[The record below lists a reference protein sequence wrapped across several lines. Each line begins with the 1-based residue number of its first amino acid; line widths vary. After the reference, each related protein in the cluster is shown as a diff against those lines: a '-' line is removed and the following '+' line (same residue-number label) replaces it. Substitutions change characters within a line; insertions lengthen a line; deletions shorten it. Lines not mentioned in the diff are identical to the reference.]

1 MEKALKLA
9 WHTLKEFVRFASPYW
24 PVLAGLVLVYLAAML
39 LHRRK
44 VSIVPGSNAAA
55 LDYFFCQG
63 YEVEEVLYQG
73 RMGAEYIL
81 SRLGART
88 YVHIKWW
95 RKPINDRP
103 VIALSEAR
111 SRLNCEFAILV
122 SQEGFTRRARRLALE
137 TCVWLWQFNRL
148 EAELERLAD
157 GIPEGMKTAAAAKTR
172 S

>member
-1 MEKALKLA
+1 METLKLA
-9 WHTLKEFVRFASPYW
+9 WHTLNEFVRFASPYW
-24 PVLAGLVLVYLAAML
+24 PVLAGLVLVYLTAKL
-39 LHRRK
+39 LRRGK
-44 VSIVPGSNAAA
+44 VQTAPGSNAAA

-63 YEVEEVLYQG
+63 YEVEEILYQG

-88 YVHIKWW
+88 CVHIKWW
-95 RKPINDRP
+95 RKPINERP

-111 SRLNCEFAILV
+111 SRLNCEFAILI
-122 SQEGFTRRARRLALE
+122 SKEGFTRKARRLALE
-137 TCVWLWQFNRL
+137 TGVWLWRFNRL
-148 EAELERLAD
+148 EVELERLAD